1 MTEPQKRLN
10 EKRRFAEMG
19 KAANEIREWGCE
31 LSEGSEERV

>member
-1 MTEPQKRLN
+1 MTEPRRKVD
-10 EKRRFAEMG
+10 EKRRFVEMG